1 MLNAEMILKKG
12 IKPENLYIKTEIPN
26 AFGDTPDVWDCVTED
41 VYHKLFQ
48 CKRMASLFK
57 TEYSDGRCTYSDN
70 TRCCCE
76 NISDHCRYYS
86 GKSRKIIKKMFPI
99 TMPYIP
105 KDHYVLWL
113 TRLNQSQENYLVR
126 HT

>member
-1 MLNAEMILKKG
+1 MRGWSIALTQHILNELIDIHPLTQ
-12 IKPENLYIKTEIPN
+12 IE
-26 AFGDTPDVWDCVTED
+26 DTPDVWDCVTED
-41 VYHKLFQ
+41 VDHKLFQ

-113 TRLNQSQENYLVR
+113 TRLNQCQENYLVR